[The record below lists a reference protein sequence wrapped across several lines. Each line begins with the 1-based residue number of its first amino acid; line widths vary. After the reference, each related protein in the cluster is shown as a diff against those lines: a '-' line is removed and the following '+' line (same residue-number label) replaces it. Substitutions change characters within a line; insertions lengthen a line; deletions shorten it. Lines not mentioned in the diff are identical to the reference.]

1 MNRSVLS
8 GNRQVQT
15 DGHRVAD
22 LQLAEAY
29 SAGPNNACESLVVVT
44 SQGDYY
50 VIPSTT
56 LERFCASVGER
67 DQIDEAAA
75 AMVPGT
81 YARIKASEA
90 SVRST
95 FASVYRTTSLA
106 WFQKI
111 R

>member
-1 MNRSVLS
+1 MSVLLRS
-8 GNRQVQT
+8 RPVQT

-22 LQLAEAY
+22 PQLAEAY
-29 SAGPNNACESLVVVT
+29 NAEPNKARESLVVVT
-44 SQGDYY
+44 SRGDYY
-50 VIPSTT
+50 VIPSTA
-56 LERFCASVGER
+56 LAQFCASVDER
-67 DQIDEAAA
+67 DLIDGTAA

-81 YARIKASEA
+81 YTRIKASEA
-90 SVRST
+90 SVQSN

>member
-1 MNRSVLS
+1 MSVLLGS
-8 GNRQVQT
+8 RPVQT

-22 LQLAEAY
+22 PQLAETRR
-29 SAGPNNACESLVVVT
+29 AGSNNTGEPLVVVT
-44 SQGDYY
+44 SRGDYY
-50 VIPSTT
+50 VIPSTA
-56 LERFCASVGER
+56 LAQFCASVDER

-81 YARIKASEA
+81 YTRIKASEA
-90 SVRST
+90 SVQSN
-95 FASVYRTTSLA
+95 FASVNRTTSLA

>member
-44 SQGDYY
+44 
-50 VIPSTT
+50 
-56 LERFCASVGER
+56 R
-67 DQIDEAAA
+67 